1 MSITLSPRL
10 RSMIMTSFI
19 TGAGF
24 GLAACDGSAP
34 APVDPATVAMPG
46 PAEVPAVGVSCP
58 TRGQLESPTMP
69 QAVAPPAGS
78 LLFLRVYAEGTQ
90 KYACQA
96 GANGAAWTFV
106 APEAKLYDDRC
117 VLVGSHFAG
126 PTWKFDKDGSAVVGK
141 KAGEAPSP
149 TSGSIPWL
157 LLATNMTTGTG
168 TAASVTYVN
177 RIDTV
182 AGVPPSEGCDSASLG
197 KEIAVPYT
205 ATYLF
210 YRNQAAATS
219 ATTTPASGNSSYPY

>member
-1 MSITLSPRL
+1 MSIAMSPRL
-10 RSMIMTSFI
+10 RSLIMSSFI
-19 TGAGF
+19 TA
-24 GLAACDGSAP
+24 GLAACGGASDGSAP
-34 APVDPATVAMPG
+34 APTDPATVPG
-46 PAEVPAVGVSCP
+46 PAATPAAGVSCP
-58 TRGQLESPTMP
+58 TRGALESPTMP
-69 QAVAPPAGS
+69 QTVAPPAGS
-78 LLFLRVYAEGTQ
+78 QLFLRVYAEGTQ
-90 KYACQA
+90 KYTCQA
-96 GANGAAWTFV
+96 GASGAAAWTFV
-106 APEAKLYDDRC
+106 APEAKLYDDHC

-182 AGVPPSEGCDSASLG
+182 AGVAPSDGCDSAGLG

-210 YRNQAAATS
+210 YRAQAATA
-219 ATTTPASGNSSYPY
+219 PAPGNPAYPY